1 MNAVQRQQKGYFA
14 VFNNGFDPY
23 DLLITLQSEHQEHGR
38 RLALIATQLQNHARL
53 LEHISQH
60 LKLLS
65 DALQEADKIFRQ
77 NRQELD
83 HLTARIV
90 ELENNAR
97 K

>member
-38 RLALIATQLQNHARL
+38 RLALMATQLQNQARL
-53 LEHISQH
+53 IQHISEH
-60 LKLLS
+60 LKLIS
-65 DALQEADKIFRQ
+65 EALTEADKIFRQ